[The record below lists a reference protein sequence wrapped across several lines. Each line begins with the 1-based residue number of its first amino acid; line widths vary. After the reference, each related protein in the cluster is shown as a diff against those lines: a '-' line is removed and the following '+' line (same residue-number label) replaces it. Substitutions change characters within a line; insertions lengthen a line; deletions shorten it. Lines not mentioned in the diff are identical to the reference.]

1 MDIWMVLAVLCAYF
15 VKGMCGFANTLVFS
29 TILSFRESNLNISPV
44 ELLTGY
50 PSNVLIAFRER
61 KSLSLRIC
69 LPLSAMV
76 VAGSVP
82 GAFLLK
88 NGDVGWVKILFGF
101 AVAGIGAEL
110 YVREQKGTEKKGK
123 SSPVA
128 LGILGLLSGL
138 LCGLFGIGAL
148 LAAYVGR
155 TTQDN
160 SAFRGNLCI
169 VFLVENT
176 FRVLLYARLGILTW
190 EICKTSLCLMP
201 FMLAGLGAGIFFTG
215 KCSERSVRR
224 AVVWL
229 LMASGVF
236 LVWSNMSF
244 LFQ

>member
-1 MDIWMVLAVLCAYF
+1 M
-15 VKGMCGFANTLVFS
+15 
-29 TILSFRESNLNISPV
+29 
-44 ELLTGY
+44 
-50 PSNVLIAFRER
+50 
-61 KSLSLRIC
+61 
-69 LPLSAMV
+69 
-76 VAGSVP
+76 
-82 GAFLLK
+82 
-88 NGDVGWVKILFGF
+88 
-101 AVAGIGAEL
+101 
-110 YVREQKGTEKKGK
+110 
-123 SSPVA
+123 
-128 LGILGLLSGL
+128 
-138 LCGLFGIGAL
+138 
-148 LAAYVGR
+148 
-155 TTQDN
+155 QDN

-201 FMLAGLGAGIFFTG
+201 FMLAGLGAGIYFTG